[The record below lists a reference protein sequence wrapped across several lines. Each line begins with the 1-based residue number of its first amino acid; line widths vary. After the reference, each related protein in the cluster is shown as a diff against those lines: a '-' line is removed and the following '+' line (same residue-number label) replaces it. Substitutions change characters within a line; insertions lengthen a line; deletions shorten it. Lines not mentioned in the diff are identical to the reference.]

1 MNKKFFGGTII
12 FIGVFLVS
20 FGGLIIKSFE
30 TQNPWQIL
38 FWRQIFFALT
48 IFFFYYLNIKII
60 LLNLFLNL
68 V

>member
-48 IFFFYYLNIKII
+48 IFFFFII
-60 LLNLFLNL
+60 
-68 V
+68 